1 LTSDSASRPK
11 TSGVSAREEST
22 DSAVERTLAE
32 WVTLLISLAILL
44 TAFAAVTYL
53 YVAGDGDPILISAKV
68 DLDNIRESDGT
79 FYVPVIAY
87 NDGDSSASEVQI
99 EAELTIG
106 EEVET
111 SSFAIL
117 TLSGNDSE
125 TAIIAFS
132 RDPREGEFTVRV
144 TSYIE

>member
-1 LTSDSASRPK
+1 MASTPK
-11 TSGVSAREEST
+11 TSGVSAREEGT

-44 TAFAAVTYL
+44 TAFAVVTYL
-53 YVAGDGDPILISAKV
+53 YISGDGDPALIRAQADVSHV
-68 DLDNIRESDGT
+68 RESDGT
-79 FYVPVIAY
+79 FYVPVTAF
-87 NDGDSSASEVQI
+87 NDGDPSASDVQI

-111 SSFAIL
+111 SSFTIL

>member
-1 LTSDSASRPK
+1 MTKSPASVLDSGSVPEEEELAN
-11 TSGVSAREEST
+11 SA
-22 DSAVERTLAE
+22 DERTLAE

-87 NDGDSSASEVQI
+87 NDGDSSASDVQI